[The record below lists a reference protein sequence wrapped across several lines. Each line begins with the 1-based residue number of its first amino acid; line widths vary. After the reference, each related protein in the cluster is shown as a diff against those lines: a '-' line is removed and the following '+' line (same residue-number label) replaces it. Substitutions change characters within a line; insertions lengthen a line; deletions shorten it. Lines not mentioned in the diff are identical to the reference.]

1 MQTKVV
7 VAYKEGNLSKVR
19 KLQYQL
25 IMSFEARALAVRR
38 VTSSDGRN
46 TPGIDLIIWNNP
58 RHKFKA
64 IAKLRLKVLHFKKYK
79 PNLIKRI
86 RIPKQDS
93 DKLRPLGIPTMLDRA
108 LQALIV
114 LSIDPIVEEISDRHS
129 YGFRKHRSAHDAVNR
144 VRSLLDKRTSP
155 KYILDVDIEN
165 CFDTISHDFIL
176 NELKFILCSPGRT
189 LIKG

>member
-1 MQTKVV
+1 
-7 VAYKEGNLSKVR
+7 
-19 KLQYQL
+19 
-25 IMSFEARALAVRR
+25 
-38 VTSSDGRN
+38 
-46 TPGIDLIIWNNP
+46 
-58 RHKFKA
+58 
-64 IAKLRLKVLHFKKYK
+64 LKVLHFKKYK

-108 LQALIV
+108 LQVLIV

-144 VRSLLDKRTSP
+144 VRSLLDKQTSP

-189 LIKG
+189 FIKG

>member
-1 MQTKVV
+1 
-7 VAYKEGNLSKVR
+7 
-19 KLQYQL
+19 
-25 IMSFEARALAVRR
+25 
-38 VTSSDGRN
+38 
-46 TPGIDLIIWNNP
+46 
-58 RHKFKA
+58 
-64 IAKLRLKVLHFKKYK
+64 LKVLHFKKYK

-108 LQALIV
+108 LQALIA

-129 YGFRKHRSAHDAVNR
+129 YGFRKNRSAHDAVNR
-144 VRSLLDKRTSP
+144 VRSLLDKQTSP

-189 LIKG
+189 FIKG